1 MHTIKQLCAKSGL
14 SRSTLLYYDSLGLV
28 SPSARSQANYRLY
41 SDDDVQRLERICI
54 YREAGV
60 PLEEIG
66 QILSLDENMERSI
79 LEKTM
84 AMLNKQARSIQ
95 EKQAKI
101 SVLLQKDE
109 YELDSSFWL
118 DKEFVVSA
126 LSTADFSADTLLK
139 FHEILE
145 GESHEKHQ
153 RFLELLGFT
162 ESEMKYILS
171 KLQANKNRE
180 DASI

>member
-1 MHTIKQLCAKSGL
+1 MLYTIKQLCAKSGL

-41 SDDDVQRLERICI
+41 SDDDIRRLERVCL
-54 YREAGV
+54 YKEAGV
-60 PLEEIG
+60 SLKEIR
-66 QILSLDENMERSI
+66 QILSLDENLERSI

-84 AMLNKQARSIQ
+84 VMLNKQSQSIQ

-101 SVLLQKDE
+101 SVLLQKNE

-118 DKEFVVSA
+118 DKELVISA
-126 LSTADFSADTLLK
+126 LKSADFSADTLLK

-145 GESHEKHQ
+145 DESPEKHQ
-153 RFLELLGFT
+153 KFLDLLGFT
-162 ESEMKYILS
+162 EEEMKYILN
-171 KLQANKNRE
+171 KLQACENRE
-180 DASI
+180 E